1 MTCSGWPVKRLR
13 STGSC
18 VATPTGQ
25 VLRWHLRIMMQ
36 PAAIRGAV
44 AKPNSSAPS
53 SAPITT
59 SRPVRKPPS
68 TCTTMRL
75 RSRSRTSVWWV
86 SARPISHG
94 RAGVLD
100 RGQRRGAGAAF
111 EAGDG
116 DVVGARLGNAGG
128 DRADADF
135 GDQLDRDLA
144 VRIDVLEVVDQ
155 LRQIL
160 DRIDVVMRRR
170 RDQADAGRRMPHA
183 RDDGVDLV
191 AGQLSAFAGLGA
203 LRHLDLHHVGVD
215 EIFRGDAEA
224 PRGDLL
230 DRRAHRIAV
239 RQRLEAIAFL
249 AAFAGVGLAADP
261 VHRDRQRGVRLARDR
276 AELIAPVAKRL
287 TMSLAGSTWSS
298 GTGLRFSSS
307 AVLILNRPRSVNSRS
322 DCSLRI
328 FANAL

>member
-75 RSRSRTSVWWV
+75 RKRSRTSVWWV

-100 RGQRRGAGAAF
+100 RGQRGRAGAAL
-111 EAGDG
+111 ETCDG
-116 DVVGARLGNAGG
+116 DMVGARFG
-128 DRADADF
+128 DARRDGADADLGHQF
-135 GDQLDRDLA
+135 YRHLA
-144 VRIDVLEVVDQ
+144 VRIDVLQVVDQ

-170 RDQADAGRRMPHA
+170 RDQADAGRRMADA
-183 RDDGVDLV
+183 RDHRVDLV
-191 AGQLSAFAGLGA
+191 AGQLAAFAGLCA

-224 PRGDLL
+224 ARRDLL

-239 RQRLEAIAFL
+239 RHRLEAVALL

-261 VHRDRQRGVRLARDR
+261 VHRDRKRGVRLARDR
-276 AELIAPVAKRL
+276 AETTSRR
-287 TMSLAGSTWSS
+287 W
-298 GTGLRFSSS
+298 RS
-307 AVLILNRPRSVNSRS
+307 A
-322 DCSLRI
+322 
-328 FANAL
+328 